1 MAKPDKSAPSE
12 ENPTPRIRKPAAK
25 KAESGA
31 RSDVPAVEKA
41 FDMLE
46 LLSAAPQG
54 LTMNEMAT
62 TLNRSMGEIYR
73 IGVYMG
79 KRGYIVQDPES
90 SRYALTLRLFELA
103 HQNSPTNRLVRQA
116 LPIMESLALQC
127 EQSCHLSVLYDTN
140 VLVLASAPSP
150 RPAHYTIKSGAVFPL
165 LETSSGLVIL
175 AFMKPDA
182 QARATAGLNVA
193 DRADV
198 LARVQTIASQG
209 FERRNSAMVHGILNL
224 SVPVFDHAGVV
235 GAVTMAYLDQ
245 VHQKTT
251 PDESLAATQSSAQR
265 LSALLGHLG

>member
-1 MAKPDKSAPSE
+1 MAKPDKIDANDK
-12 ENPTPRIRKPAAK
+12 NPRPRIRKPALK
-25 KAESGA
+25 KADAGA

-41 FDMLE
+41 FDILE

-79 KRGYIVQDPES
+79 KRGYVVQDPES

-127 EQSCHLSVLYDTN
+127 EQSCHLAVLYDAS

-150 RPAHYTIKSGAVFPL
+150 RPACYSVKSGAVFPL

-175 AFMKPDA
+175 AHMKPE
-182 QARATAGLNVA
+182 ARERAISGLGIDERDGA
-193 DRADV
+193 
-198 LARVQTIASQG
+198 LANVQTIHRKG
-209 FERRNSAMVHGILNL
+209 FDRRNSNMVHGILNL
-224 SVPVFDHAGVV
+224 SVPIFDHAGVV
-235 GAVTMAYLDQ
+235 GALTMAYLNQ

-251 PDESLAATQSSAQR
+251 PDESLAALQASAQR
-265 LSALLGHLG
+265 LSTLLGHPT